1 MRNAIVCN
9 RSVMVPANKDVLMKK
24 LKKLQ
29 ILTTSKIIPATVGD
43 KAYHQY
49 CEILVKDMELL
60 QFDDGEPDRLNKFFL
75 EKAGIKKV
83 PEPTQ
88 VLIIILTLSH
98 GQADIE
104 RRLSSN
110 AQVLHVSMKEISII
124 SQRTINDRIK
134 KNNLKPNGVEIT
146 TKIKNVVQLIRDKNL
161 FSRRRR
167 KRKTRRKITVQSRY

>member
-1 MRNAIVCN
+1 
-9 RSVMVPANKDVLMKK
+9 MVPANKDVLMKK

-29 ILTTSKIIPATVGD
+29 NLTTSKIIRATVGD

-124 SQRTINDRIK
+124 SQRK